1 MRTRIEQELAL
12 LIKVH
17 PDVKHA
23 EHNGEDWFLLP
34 HYRLPLG
41 WRIGELATEVA
52 DVVFKLAPTY
62 PTSEPYAF
70 MAPAGINFGGQVPGS
85 TGAAPAG
92 PFPGSWLQFSWSPE
106 GTWTPAAQAA
116 DGSNVLAWVRSFA
129 QRLKEGA

>member
-12 LIKVH
+12 LTKVY

-23 EHNGEDWFLLP
+23 ENAGEDWFLLP
-34 HYRLPLG
+34 HYRLPPG
-41 WRIGELATEVA
+41 WRIGETPAETV
-52 DVVFKLAPTY
+52 DIVFKLAPTY

-70 MAPAGINFGGQVPGS
+70 MTPAGINFGGQAPGNS
-85 TGAAPAG
+85 GAATAG
-92 PFPGSWLQFSWSPE
+92 PFPGSWLQFSWAPE
-106 GTWTPAAQAA
+106 GTWAPAAHAA